1 MTIGSLADIEGL
13 KEIGKIVAVT
23 IEKMKAY
30 AEVGMTTRELD
41 QYGGSVLE
49 SYGAVSA
56 PKQALQ
62 FPGYACISVGRSIA
76 HGIPG
81 MYQLKEGDLVN
92 IDVCA
97 VKNGYV
103 ADSGSSFQLP
113 PYDEAVTRL
122 CRHTHQAMLNIIDS
136 LRHGT
141 KINEIG
147 RQMELEAQNGGYRVI
162 RNLCSHGVGRAI
174 HEEPNIL
181 PFYDKRDRRVL
192 REGMVITVEPFF
204 STGAEY
210 ADEQRDGWSLRLPR
224 GSMAAQYE
232 HTIIITRD
240 KPIIVT
246 VA

>member
-1 MTIGSLADIEGL
+1 MTIGSVADIEGL

-30 AEVGMTTRELD
+30 AEAGMTTRELD
-41 QYGGSVLE
+41 EYGGSVLE
-49 SYGAVSA
+49 SFGAVSA
-56 PKQALQ
+56 PKRDFH
-62 FPGYACISVGRSIA
+62 FPGHSCISVGRSIA

-81 MYQLKEGDLVN
+81 MYKLQEGDLLN

-97 VKNGYV
+97 AKNGYI

-113 PYDEAVTRL
+113 PYDETVTEL
-122 CRHTHQAMLNIIDS
+122 CRYTHQAMLNIIDS
-136 LRHGT
+136 LRDGT
-141 KINEIG
+141 KLNEIG
-147 RQMELEAQNGGYRVI
+147 RQMELEAKRGGYRVI

-181 PFYDKRDRRVL
+181 PYYDKRDRRVL

-204 STGAEY
+204 STGADY

-224 GSMAAQYE
+224 GSMAVQYE
-232 HTIIITRD
+232 HTIIITKD